1 VSLISRARALRISS
15 TEAERRLWHKLR
27 GRQLAGFK
35 FRRQRPIGR
44 YIVDFVCVEQKLVV
58 ELDGGQHAESARDR
72 VRDAALAA
80 AGYRVFRIWNSE
92 VMETPDSELIRIAE
106 ALGVT
111 IDP

>member
-1 VSLISRARALRISS
+1 MPSVARARELRIAS
-15 TEAERRLWHKLR
+15 TEAERRLWEKLR
-27 GRQLAGFK
+27 NRQLAGFK

-44 YIVDFVCVEQKLVV
+44 YIVDFVCIEARLIV

-72 VRDAALAA
+72 LRDASLAA
-80 AGYRVFRIWNSE
+80 AGYRVLRIWNSE
-92 VMETPDSELIRIAE
+92 MMDHPESVLIRIAA